1 MNLSKKQIFVA
12 SFIFIVATIAG
23 LYGLFQNDT
32 NSLNQKKNTQSSVS
46 GFYYA
51 TIDQTESDKREFS
64 TAREYNIFWES
75 VSGDQ
80 KEEIMM
86 LNISDD
92 NHLVD
97 SYFISSS
104 ESLILHRYKQVEIV
118 DLETKEKTLIHE
130 EGVKTTKTDEDEQR
144 DCTSIVTGVAP
155 TGDGSKII
163 VGTKAGLS
171 FGCKGEKMIVY
182 EKQGDEYV
190 KEENID
196 LSHLD
201 RHEKKVSWVNGNF
214 SKDTNKILSQFAGC
228 NKGPC
233 PPTFTIFNTQTRQ
246 WIHSVSLPSQNGY
259 LSRTDLISTQPEHS
273 QKVVL
278 VNRKE
283 DIQRCDPPIE
293 ATAPAG
299 EVVTTYNVQ
308 TENSNEVITDS
319 ASTGYNALGFT
330 ADGNYVLFRKLNHKI
345 ENGCIADTENNGYSI
360 LAFDTGEILSIKDIN
375 KWTADNNKYIAYR
388 APNDYNGGLYINGEQ
403 VAGKDSLFL
412 GFSK

>member
-1 MNLSKKQIFVA
+1 MNLSKKQIYITA
-12 SFIFIVATIAG
+12 FIFIVATIAG
-23 LYGLFQNDT
+23 LYGLFQDNT
-32 NSLNQKKNTQSSVS
+32 NSLNQIDNTKSDVS

-51 TIDQTESDKREFS
+51 TIDQTEFNKREFP
-64 TAREYNIFWES
+64 TAREYTIFWES
-75 VSGDQ
+75 VSDDQ
-80 KEEIMM
+80 KDEIMT
-86 LNISDD
+86 LNISDN

-97 SYFISSS
+97 SYFIPSS
-104 ESLILHRYKQVEIV
+104 ESLILHRYKQVEII
-118 DLETKEKTLIHE
+118 DLKTQEKTLIHE
-130 EGVKTTKTDEDEQR
+130 EGVKTTNPDGDEQR

-163 VGTKAGLS
+163 VSTKAGLS
-171 FGCKGEKMIVY
+171 FRCKGEEMLVY
-182 EKQGDEYV
+182 EKQGDEYI
-190 KEENID
+190 KEKNID

-201 RHEKKVSWVNGNF
+201 RHEKEVSWVNGNF

-246 WIHSVSLPSQNGY
+246 WGHSASFLNQNGS
-259 LSRTDLISTQPEHS
+259 LSRTDLISTEPEHK

-278 VNRKE
+278 IDRRE
-283 DIQRCDPPIE
+283 DLQRCDPPIE

-299 EVVTTYNVQ
+299 EVITTYNVK
-308 TENSNEVITDS
+308 TEDSNTVIADS

-330 ADGNYVLFRKLNHKI
+330 ADGNYALIRKLNHKI
-345 ENGCIADTENNGYSI
+345 ENGCIADKENNGYSI
-360 LAFDTGEILSIKDIN
+360 LAFDAGEILSIEDIN
-375 KWTADNNKYIAYR
+375 KWTTDNNKFIAYR
-388 APNDYNGGLYINGEQ
+388 APNHYSGGLYINGEE